1 MEKSKKT
8 EKKDTEMKDNNKLM
22 LGIIG
27 GAIVVLVLV
36 LLLAKGCVKEYTVT
50 FDSNGGSAVAA
61 VKVKEN
67 ETVAKPS
74 DPTRAGYTFA
84 GWFLDDKEYDF
95 NSKVT
100 KDITLK
106 AHWNTSEEENG
117 INLSTSSLNLSIG
130 GVGNIDVVSLPDGYT
145 TDDLIWTS
153 SDASVATISNGEVK
167 GLKVG
172 NATIIIT
179 TNDGKYT
186 ATVSVIV
193 SEGEPVDVESV
204 SIGGSSSLYVDS
216 TLKLSVTFNPSNAS
230 DKSVTWTSSDS
241 SIATVD
247 KNGKV
252 TGKKAGKVTITVT
265 TTNGKTA
272 TKEVTVKERPPV
284 SSVSISGSS
293 SVNVGKTITLKAT
306 VKPSDAA
313 DKTVTWSV
321 KNGTGSATI
330 DKNGKLKGVK
340 AGTVTVTAKT
350 KNGKS
355 ASKTITVKDVW
366 TVKFTAEKDS
376 AGFVFRWKYQAYKN
390 GSASNDYSA
399 FKLGNSVVVPGGER
413 VANQEIVDAKR
424 PKTVTITLKNGSKV
438 SASVTYA

>member
-1 MEKSKKT
+1 MEKSGKT
-8 EKKDTEMKDNNKLM
+8 VKKDDNNKLM

-50 FDSNGGSAVAA
+50 FDSNGGSAVSA

-84 GWFLDDKEYDF
+84 GWFLDEKEYDF

-106 AHWNTSEEENG
+106 AHWNAGVSEGEMS
-117 INLSTSSLNLSIG
+117 LSTSTLNLSIG
-130 GVGNIDVVSLPDGYT
+130 GVGNIDVVTLPDGYT

-153 SDASVATISNGEVK
+153 SDTSVATVNNGEVK

-172 NATIIIT
+172 TATIVIT
-179 TNDGKYT
+179 TKDGKYT
-186 ATVSVIV
+186 ATASVTV

-204 SIGGSSSLYVDS
+204 SIGGSGNVYVGS
-216 TLKLSVTFNPSNAS
+216 TLKLSVTVKPSNAT

-252 TGKKAGKVTITVT
+252 TGKKEGKVTITVT
-265 TTNGKTA
+265 TSNGKTA
-272 TKEVTVKERPPV
+272 TKEVTVKERPAV

-313 DKTVTWSV
+313 DRTVTWSV

-355 ASKTITVKDVW
+355 ASKTITVKDTW

-390 GSASNDYSA
+390 GKASNDYSA
-399 FKLGNSVVVPGGER
+399 FKLGSSVVVPGGER